1 MAKFFYVALFL
12 LPLFVFAQTKDP
24 KTKGNVAANKDKK
37 VQLVEAS
44 KNDTIAT
51 IDMYKIVTLQH
62 DTTYVDTSLTIQK
75 EYKFNYLRKDNFGL
89 LPFSNEGQ
97 TFNTLDYSYNK
108 VTAYPGFGFAGK
120 HFNYL
125 QVDDIKYY
133 NVATPMTE
141 LYFKT
146 VMEQGQMIDA
156 FITLNTSERLNFSIG
171 YRGLRSLGKY
181 VNQLSS
187 NGNFRFMTSYNTSNE
202 RYFLKAHFTG
212 QDLTNG
218 ENGGIVSLEDFEGG
232 DSEFDN
238 RARLDVYFLDAT
250 SILKGNRYFVDHH
263 FRVNAN
269 KSANNLYIDHQLNY
283 ENKFFEYT
291 QPTVVTTI
299 TTPAQGTIRL
309 SRFGESYRSSG
320 INDKTRYNRMYNKV
334 GATYENSTLGQF
346 QFFIEDFRY
355 NYFYNRII
363 IQSPTYTIG
372 NLLSDKFN
380 VVGGQYT
387 YQKNN
392 WNGRFLFSSSIS
404 EQKMSTLDANLSY
417 KFDEKNNVHF
427 QYQNL
432 SKVPDHIFNLFQSS
446 YIDYNWANNFENE
459 KINSLTVN
467 ANTQWASASL
477 QVSSMKNHLY
487 FFNESTTQDTITIKP
502 GQYSKAINYL
512 SLKVSKEFKFR
523 KWALD
528 NTVLYQ
534 KVDQDNDILNV
545 PQLVTRNTLYYST
558 HVFKKAMF
566 LQTGIT
572 FSYFSKYYAN
582 DYNPVI
588 GDFYIQTKREVGG
601 FPTFDFFVNAKIRN
615 TRVYLKAE
623 HFNSKFGDKNYY
635 SAPNY
640 PYRDFIVRFGLV
652 WNFFS

>member
-238 RARLDVYFLDAT
+238 RARLDV
-250 SILKGNRYFVDHH
+250 
-263 FRVNAN
+263 
-269 KSANNLYIDHQLNY
+269 
-283 ENKFFEYT
+283 
-291 QPTVVTTI
+291 
-299 TTPAQGTIRL
+299 
-309 SRFGESYRSSG
+309 
-320 INDKTRYNRMYNKV
+320 
-334 GATYENSTLGQF
+334 
-346 QFFIEDFRY
+346 
-355 NYFYNRII
+355 
-363 IQSPTYTIG
+363 
-372 NLLSDKFN
+372 
-380 VVGGQYT
+380 
-387 YQKNN
+387 
-392 WNGRFLFSSSIS
+392 
-404 EQKMSTLDANLSY
+404 
-417 KFDEKNNVHF
+417 
-427 QYQNL
+427 
-432 SKVPDHIFNLFQSS
+432 
-446 YIDYNWANNFENE
+446 
-459 KINSLTVN
+459 
-467 ANTQWASASL
+467 
-477 QVSSMKNHLY
+477 
-487 FFNESTTQDTITIKP
+487 
-502 GQYSKAINYL
+502 
-512 SLKVSKEFKFR
+512 
-523 KWALD
+523 
-528 NTVLYQ
+528 
-534 KVDQDNDILNV
+534 
-545 PQLVTRNTLYYST
+545 
-558 HVFKKAMF
+558 
-566 LQTGIT
+566 
-572 FSYFSKYYAN
+572 
-582 DYNPVI
+582 
-588 GDFYIQTKREVGG
+588 
-601 FPTFDFFVNAKIRN
+601 
-615 TRVYLKAE
+615 
-623 HFNSKFGDKNYY
+623 
-635 SAPNY
+635 
-640 PYRDFIVRFGLV
+640 
-652 WNFFS
+652 